1 MLNQVI
7 VMGRLTAEPEL
18 KYTSNNVP
26 VLSFSV
32 AVLRD
37 YETDGK
43 RESDFINVTAWRNN
57 AEFVAN
63 YFRKGAMM
71 IVLGHLMQQRWTDDN
86 GQNHSKMVVVADR
99 VRFGETKRCCDIREN
114 SKLYESEG
122 IRVDPTTGEVVAMEG
137 EENS

>member
-1 MLNQVI
+1 MLNEVI

-18 KYTSNNVP
+18 KYTSNNIP
-26 VLSFSV
+26 VLSFSI
-32 AVLRD
+32 AVSRS

-43 RESDFINVTAWRNN
+43 RESDFISVTAWRNT
-57 AEFVAN
+57 AEFVAK

-99 VRFGETKRCCDIREN
+99 VRFGETKRCCDIRETN
-114 SKLYESEG
+114 KLYESEG
-122 IRVDPTTGEVVAMEG
+122 IKVDPTTGEVVAMEG
-137 EENS
+137 EEES

>member
-1 MLNQVI
+1 MLNEVI

-18 KYTSNNVP
+18 KYTSNNIP
-26 VLSFSV
+26 VLSFSI
-32 AVLRD
+32 AVSRS

-43 RESDFINVTAWRNN
+43 RESDFISVTAWRNT
-57 AEFVAN
+57 AEFVAK

-99 VRFGETKRCCDIREN
+99 VRFGETKRCCDIRETN
-114 SKLYESEG
+114 KMYESEG
-122 IRVDPTTGEVVAMEG
+122 IKVDPTTGEVVAMEG
-137 EENS
+137 EEES

>member
-1 MLNQVI
+1 MLNEVI

-18 KYTSNNVP
+18 KYTSNNIP
-26 VLSFSV
+26 VLSFSI
-32 AVLRD
+32 AVSRS

-43 RESDFINVTAWRNN
+43 RESDFISVTAWRNT
-57 AEFVAN
+57 AEFVAK

-99 VRFGETKRCCDIREN
+99 VRFGETKRCCDIRETN
-114 SKLYESEG
+114 KLYESEG
-122 IRVDPTTGEVVAMEG
+122 IKVDPTTGEVVAMDG
-137 EENS
+137 EEES